1 MTQPLRDLIRMNIIL
16 LGPPGAGKGTQAKK
30 IQEHYKLP
38 HISTGDILR
47 ENINNNTSLGL
58 KAKSYMSRG
67 ELVPDELLITII
79 KDRLSKKDCENGF
92 MLDGYPR
99 TIPQADALQMIL
111 TESGEMIDAVLNIS
125 VDDEELIKRLS
136 GRRMCKCGAS
146 YHVIFNPPAQE
157 DVCNICKGKLYQR
170 EDDKPETIRNRLNV
184 YMKQTQPLINYYNNK
199 KLLRTIDGSKDI
211 PKIFEEI
218 KEVLDVYDQ

>member
-1 MTQPLRDLIRMNIIL
+1 MNIIL

-99 TIPQADALQMIL
+99 TIPQADALHMIL
-111 TESGEMIDAVLNIS
+111 TESGEMVDAVLNIS
-125 VDDEELIKRLS
+125 VDDEELINRLS

-146 YHVIFNPPAQE
+146 YHIIFNPPAQE
-157 DVCNICKGKLYQR
+157 DMCNVCKGKLYQR

-184 YMKQTQPLINYYNNK
+184 YKKQTQPLINYYNSK
-199 KLLRTIDGSKDI
+199 KILKTIDGSKDI
-211 PKIFEEI
+211 LQIFEEI
-218 KEVLDVYDQ
+218 KEVLDEYDH

>member
-1 MTQPLRDLIRMNIIL
+1 MNIIL

-30 IQEHYKLP
+30 IQEYYKIP

-111 TESGEMIDAVLNIS
+111 TESGERSM
-125 VDDEELIKRLS
+125 LS
-136 GRRMCKCGAS
+136 
-146 YHVIFNPPAQE
+146 
-157 DVCNICKGKLYQR
+157 
-170 EDDKPETIRNRLNV
+170 
-184 YMKQTQPLINYYNNK
+184 
-199 KLLRTIDGSKDI
+199 
-211 PKIFEEI
+211 
-218 KEVLDVYDQ
+218 

>member
-1 MTQPLRDLIRMNIIL
+1 MNIIL

-30 IQEHYKLP
+30 IAENYKVP

-47 ENINNNTSLGL
+47 ENISNNTPLGI
-58 KAKSYMSRG
+58 KARSYMSRG

-79 KDRLSKKDCENGF
+79 KERLSRQDCSNGF
-92 MLDGYPR
+92 LLDGYPR

-111 TESGEMIDAVLNIS
+111 TESNRNIDVVLNID

-146 YHVIFNPPAQE
+146 YHVIFNLPE
-157 DVCNICKGKLYQR
+157 KDGVCNLCKGKLYQR
-170 EDDKPETIRNRLNV
+170 EDDKEEAIKNRLIV
-184 YMKQTQPLINYYNNK
+184 YKKQTQPLIEYYK
-199 KLLRTIDGSKDI
+199 DKSLIRTIDGGQEI
-211 PKIFEEI
+211 LMIFEDI
-218 KEVLDVYDQ
+218 KKVLEQYD

>member
-1 MTQPLRDLIRMNIIL
+1 MNIIL

-30 IQEHYKLP
+30 IQEHYKFP

-47 ENINNNTSLGL
+47 ENINNNTTLGL

-79 KDRLSKKDCENGF
+79 KDRLSKKDCQNGF

-99 TIPQADALQMIL
+99 TIPQADVLQMIL
-111 TESGEMIDAVLNIS
+111 TESGEMVDAVLNIF

-157 DVCNICKGKLYQR
+157 DVCNLCKGILYQR
-170 EDDKPETIRNRLNV
+170 DDDKPETIRNRLNV
-184 YMKQTQPLINYYNNK
+184 YKKQTQPLINYYANK
-199 KLLRTIDGSKDI
+199 KILKTIDGSKDI
-211 PKIFEEI
+211 LQIFEEI
-218 KEVLDVYDQ
+218 KEVLDKYDQ

>member
-1 MTQPLRDLIRMNIIL
+1 MNIIL

-30 IQEHYKLP
+30 IQEHYRLP

-58 KAKSYMSRG
+58 KAKSYMSKG

-111 TESGEMIDAVLNIS
+111 TESGEIVDAVLNIS
-125 VDDEELIKRLS
+125 VDEEELIRRLS
-136 GRRMCKCGAS
+136 GRRMCKCGTS
-146 YHVIFNPPAQE
+146 YHVILNPPE
-157 DVCNICKGKLYQR
+157 NEGICNKCKGKLYHR
-170 EDDKPETIRNRLNV
+170 DDDRPEAIRNRLNV
-184 YMKQTQPLINYYNNK
+184 YKKQTQPLINYYDSK
-199 KLLRTIDGSKDI
+199 KMLRTIDGSKEI
-211 PKIFEEI
+211 SQIFEEI
-218 KEVLDVYDQ
+218 KEVLEEYDQ

>member
-1 MTQPLRDLIRMNIIL
+1 MNIIL

-30 IQEHYKLP
+30 IQEYYSLP
-38 HISTGDILR
+38 HISTGDMLR
-47 ENINNNTSLGL
+47 ENINNNTSLGI

-79 KDRLSKKDCENGF
+79 KDRLSKKDCSKGF
-92 MLDGYPR
+92 LLDGYPR

-111 TESGEMIDAVLNIS
+111 TESGKKLDAVLNIS

-146 YHVIFNPPAQE
+146 YHIVFNPPE
-157 DVCNICKGKLYQR
+157 KDEICDLCKGKLYHR
-170 EDDKPETIRNRLNV
+170 EDDMPGAIRNRLIV
-184 YMKQTQPLINYYNNK
+184 YKKQTQPLIEYYNK
-199 KLLRTIDGSKDI
+199 KGVLRTIDGGKDI
-211 PKIFEEI
+211 SHIFKDI
-218 KEVLDVYDQ
+218 KKVLEKHEKL

>member
-1 MTQPLRDLIRMNIIL
+1 MNIIL

-30 IQEHYKLP
+30 ISEHFSLP

-47 ENINNNTSLGL
+47 ENISNNTSLGM

-79 KDRLSKKDCENGF
+79 KDRLSRKDCSKGF

-111 TESGEMIDAVLNIS
+111 TESDKKLDAVINIS
-125 VDDEELIKRLS
+125 VGDDELVKRLS

-146 YHVIFNPPAQE
+146 YHISFNPPKK
-157 DVCNICKGKLYQR
+157 DGVCDACKGKLYQR
-170 EDDKPETIRNRLNV
+170 DDDKAEAVRNRLDV
-184 YMKQTQPLINYYNNK
+184 YKKQTQPLIDYYDK
-199 KLLRTIDGSKDI
+199 KGILRTIDGENDI
-211 PKIFEEI
+211 PRIFEDL
-218 KEVLDVYDQ
+218 KEVLEQYE

>member
-1 MTQPLRDLIRMNIIL
+1 MNIVL

-30 IQEHYKLP
+30 IQEYYSLP
-38 HISTGDILR
+38 HISTGDMLR
-47 ENINNNTSLGL
+47 ENINNNTTLGI

-79 KDRLSKKDCENGF
+79 KDRLSKKDCSRGF
-92 MLDGYPR
+92 LLDGYPR

-111 TESGEMIDAVLNIS
+111 TESNRKLDAVLNIS

-146 YHVIFNPPAQE
+146 YHMAFNPPKKDE
-157 DVCNICKGKLYQR
+157 ICDLCKGKLYQR
-170 EDDKPETIRNRLNV
+170 DDDKPDAIRNRLIV
-184 YMKQTQPLINYYNNK
+184 YKKQTQPLIEYYNK
-199 KLLRTIDGSKDI
+199 KSLLKTLDGGKDI
-211 PKIFEEI
+211 SQIFEDL
-218 KEVLDVYDQ
+218 KKVLEKYEKL

>member
-1 MTQPLRDLIRMNIIL
+1 MNIIL
-16 LGPPGAGKGTQAKK
+16 LGPPGAGKGTQAKQ
-30 IQEHYKLP
+30 IQEFYKLP

-79 KDRLSKKDCENGF
+79 KDRLSKKDCEKGF

-111 TESGEMIDAVLNIS
+111 TESGEIVDAVVNIS

-136 GRRMCKCGAS
+136 GRRMCKCGTS
-146 YHVIFNPPAQE
+146 YHVMFNPPEKE
-157 DVCNICKGKLYQR
+157 DICNTCNGKLYQR
-170 EDDKPETIRNRLNV
+170 DDDRSEAIRNRLNV
-184 YMKQTQPLINYYNNK
+184 YKKQTQPLINYYDSK
-199 KLLRTIDGSKDI
+199 KILRTIDGSKEI
-211 PKIFEEI
+211 PQIFEDI
-218 KEVLDVYDQ
+218 KKVLDEYDQ

>member
-1 MTQPLRDLIRMNIIL
+1 MNIIL

-30 IQEHYKLP
+30 ISEHVSLP

-47 ENINNNTSLGL
+47 ENISNNTSLGL

-79 KDRLSKKDCENGF
+79 KDRLSRKDCSEGF

-111 TESGEMIDAVLNIS
+111 TESGKKLDAVLNIS
-125 VDDEELIKRLS
+125 VGDEELVKRLS

-146 YHVIFNPPAQE
+146 YHVSFNPPKK
-157 DVCNICKGKLYQR
+157 DGVCDACKEKLYQR
-170 EDDKPETIRNRLNV
+170 DDDKAEAVQNRLDV
-184 YMKQTQPLINYYNNK
+184 YKKQTQPLIDYYNK
-199 KLLRTIDGSKDI
+199 KGILRTIDGEKDI
-211 PKIFEEI
+211 PKIFEDI
-218 KEVLDVYDQ
+218 KEVLEQYE

>member
-1 MTQPLRDLIRMNIIL
+1 MNIIL

-30 IQEHYKLP
+30 IQEYYSLP
-38 HISTGDILR
+38 HISTGDMLR
-47 ENINNNTSLGL
+47 ENINNNTSLGI

-79 KDRLSKKDCENGF
+79 KDRLSKKDCSKGF
-92 MLDGYPR
+92 LLDGYPR

-111 TESGEMIDAVLNIS
+111 TESGKKLDAVLNIS

-146 YHVIFNPPAQE
+146 YHIVFNPPE
-157 DVCNICKGKLYQR
+157 KDEICDLCKGKLYHR
-170 EDDKPETIRNRLNV
+170 EDDMPGAIRNRLIV
-184 YMKQTQPLINYYNNK
+184 YKKQTQPLIEYYNK
-199 KLLRTIDGSKDI
+199 KGVLRTIDGGKDI
-211 PKIFEEI
+211 SHIFEDI
-218 KEVLDVYDQ
+218 KKVLENYEKL

>member
-1 MTQPLRDLIRMNIIL
+1 MNIIL

-30 IQEHYKLP
+30 IQEHYKFP

-79 KDRLSKKDCENGF
+79 KDRLSKKDCQNGF

-111 TESGEMIDAVLNIS
+111 TESGEMVDAVLNIS

-146 YHVIFNPPAQE
+146 YHIIFNPPAQE

-170 EDDKPETIRNRLNV
+170 EDDKSETVRNRLNV
-184 YMKQTQPLINYYNNK
+184 YKKQTQPLINYYANK
-199 KLLRTIDGSKDI
+199 KILKTIDGSKEI
-211 PKIFEEI
+211 PQIFEEI
-218 KEVLDVYDQ
+218 KEVLEEYDQ

>member
-1 MTQPLRDLIRMNIIL
+1 MNIIL

-30 IQEHYKLP
+30 IAENYKVP

-47 ENINNNTSLGL
+47 ENISNNTPLGI
-58 KAKSYMSRG
+58 KARSYMSRG

-79 KDRLSKKDCENGF
+79 KERLSRQDCTNGF
-92 MLDGYPR
+92 LLDGYPR

-111 TESGEMIDAVLNIS
+111 TESNRNIDVVLNID

-146 YHVIFNPPAQE
+146 YHVIFNLPE
-157 DVCNICKGKLYQR
+157 KDGVCNLCKGKLYQR
-170 EDDKPETIRNRLNV
+170 EDDKEEAIKNRLIV
-184 YMKQTQPLINYYNNK
+184 YKKQTQPLIEYYNDK
-199 KLLRTIDGSKDI
+199 GLIRTIDGGQEI
-211 PKIFEEI
+211 LMIFEDI
-218 KEVLDVYDQ
+218 KKVLEQYD

>member
-1 MTQPLRDLIRMNIIL
+1 MNIIL
-16 LGPPGAGKGTQAKK
+16 IGPPGAGKGTQAKK
-30 IQEHYKLP
+30 IQEHYRLP

-58 KAKSYMSRG
+58 KAKSYMSKG

-111 TESGEMIDAVLNIS
+111 TESGEMVDAVLNIC

-136 GRRMCKCGAS
+136 GRRMCKCGTS
-146 YHVIFNPPAQE
+146 YHVLFNPPE
-157 DVCNICKGKLYQR
+157 KEGICNTCKGKLYQR
-170 EDDKPETIRNRLNV
+170 DDDKSEAIRNRLNV
-184 YMKQTQPLINYYNNK
+184 YKKQTKTLINYYANK
-199 KLLRTIDGSKDI
+199 KILKTIDGSKDI
-211 PKIFEEI
+211 LQIFEGI
-218 KEVLDVYDQ
+218 KEVLDEYDQKDNK